1 MAESDIRSPRSPR
14 TTGPMPFVAISPERF
29 IRAARGAARLLH
41 ITNGSIA
48 ADGIRRSGV
57 AGKVT
62 PSADILHEGPTPAG
76 LPPERWRKV
85 RARYLAEHGYCGY
98 EECLA
103 DLTEWDHAVDE
114 YRSYDEVVLW
124 FEHDLF
130 DQLQLVRLLDGFASR
145 DLGLTRLS
153 LICIGEF
160 PGVEPFYGLGQLTPE
175 QMGSLLETRRPVTR
189 DQLVLARHA
198 WRVFCAPEPIGLEVA
213 LRRDTSALPFLAG
226 ALQRHLEEFPSTRN
240 GLSRT
245 EHQALAALEAAGGAA
260 AFEPLFRTVQQTE
273 ERPFQGD
280 ASFHRCLAEL
290 STDPRRLV
298 RLDHDPAGSSR
309 NQKVTLTA
317 TGQEVLTGR
326 DDWVSIHGIDRWLG
340 GVHLH
345 GREAQWR
352 WDSDRGRLVPGALI
366 TD

>member
-1 MAESDIRSPRSPR
+1 MAESNIRTPRAPA
-14 TTGPMPFVAISPERF
+14 PVPFMTISPERF
-29 IRAARGAARLLH
+29 IRAARGAARMLH
-41 ITNGSIA
+41 VTNGSVA
-48 ADGIRRSGV
+48 ADGIRQSGV
-57 AGKVT
+57 AGTVT
-62 PSADILHEGPTPAG
+62 LSADVLHEGPTPTG

-85 RARYLAEHGYCGY
+85 RARYLAECGY
-98 EECLA
+98 GGYDECLA
-103 DLTEWDHAVDE
+103 DLTAWDHAVDE

-130 DQLQLVRLLDGFASR
+130 DQLQLIRLLDGFASR
-145 DLGLTRLS
+145 DLGLTKLS

-160 PGVEPFYGLGQLTPE
+160 PGIEPFYGLGQLSPE
-175 QMGSLLETRRPVTR
+175 QMGTLLTTRRPVTR
-189 DQLVLARHA
+189 EQLVLARHA

-213 LRRDTSALPFLAG
+213 LRRDTAALPFLAG
-226 ALQRHLEEFPSTRN
+226 SLQRHLEEFPSTRN

-245 EHQALAALEAAGGAA
+245 ENTALTALEAANGALP
-260 AFEPLFRTVQQTE
+260 FEALFRAVRQTE

-280 ASFHRCLAEL
+280 SSLLHCLVEL

-298 RLDHDPAGSSR
+298 RLDREVSGSSR
-309 NQKVTLTA
+309 SQKVTLTA
-317 TGQEVLTGR
+317 TGQEVLAGR

-352 WDSDRGRLVPGALI
+352 WDPERGRLVPGSLM
-366 TD
+366 TE